1 MANYI
6 ITSGGLVNADYLEHH
21 GVPGMKWGVRR
32 FQNKDGTRTAAG
44 KKRYKDAPDK
54 KTDTSERNKKIA
66 KRVAGAVIIGTTAAA
81 AGVLYVKN
89 RKAVDAV
96 VAKAGNVTISAL
108 KKGKAKAVDAGKSY
122 VKSSI
127 SGIKEGIKE
136 APSKATKKA
145 TEAIIT
151 GVTLNAAK
159 RLVDSAVGKEES
171 ARIFQANNN
180 KKISSFWK
188 VSGEDKDDDD

>member
-6 ITSGGLVNADYLEHH
+6 ITSDGLLNTEHLEHH
-21 GVPGMKWGVRR
+21 GIKGMKWGIRR
-32 FQNKDGTRTAAG
+32 FQNKNGTRTAAG
-44 KKRYKDAPDK
+44 KKRYKDTSDQQPDK
-54 KTDTSERNKKIA
+54 SEYNKRIA
-66 KRVAGAVIIGTTAAA
+66 KKVAGAVIMGTTVAA
-81 AGVLYVKN
+81 AGVLYAKN

-96 VAKAGNVTISAL
+96 VAKAGKATVSGL
-108 KKGKAKAVDAGKSY
+108 KKAKTKAIEAGKTY
-122 VKSSI
+122 VKESM
-127 SGIKEGIKE
+127 SGLKEGAKE
-136 APSKATKKA
+136 APKKA
-145 TEAIIT
+145 AKKVAEVVIT

-188 VSGEDKDDDD
+188 VSGEDKENDD